1 MLSWECAVLTLKNM
15 KIWKRLGLA
24 FGSLGLALLV
34 ISGASWWGLRV
45 LSGARAEVKQEMHK
59 SVVTQ
64 QMIGSIGEI
73 NLTIWELIGEKTPMG
88 KQSKKDKLGE
98 LRARYKAT
106 IDELKATAGP
116 TDKELL
122 GELEA
127 ALVSGRAVNTQVMEW
142 ATTGKEADAAAK
154 YLAEGGLIK
163 GKVEAASN
171 KYLAYRDSVTQAVS
185 LKAEA
190 AQTRVQWAVGI
201 PLLAGL
207 ALAVLLGVAIT
218 RIYLGDIH
226 NLLAATQMLARGDF
240 SYEVKPES
248 VAREDEY
255 GELARAYRTMISE
268 IREMLRALI
277 AGVQTLAAS
286 ATELSASSEQMA
298 ATTQS
303 IAQIT
308 NSQRVGS
315 EQAAAAVE
323 ELSASIDEVSRGAQ
337 DTLKLMENAL
347 GATQRGDEAGSAT
360 QEAMKGVT
368 STAEQIASA
377 INVITEIA
385 NQTNLLSL
393 NAAIEAAKA
402 GDQGKGFA
410 VVAEEVRKLA
420 ERSGTSAKDIAKHI
434 QAARRAVGE
443 GTATVSTT
451 VELLKQIRS
460 SLEQFAVQTRQVTS
474 ATVEQSRA
482 GAEVARRVEQSVQE
496 TAATAAATAQMSS
509 TTQEISRTASELAKV
524 ADNLQS
530 LVQRFKL

>member
-1 MLSWECAVLTLKNM
+1 VSFLKNM
-15 KIWKRLGLA
+15 KIWKRLTLG
-24 FGSLGLALLV
+24 FGSLALALLV

-45 LSGARAEVKQEMHK
+45 LSGARAEVGREMHK
-59 SVVTQ
+59 SVVTHE
-64 QMIGSIGEI
+64 MVGAIGEI

-88 KQSKKDKLGE
+88 KQSKKDKLAE
-98 LRARYKAT
+98 LRGRYKKA
-106 IDELKATAGP
+106 IEELKASASP
-116 TDKELL
+116 ADLDLL
-122 GELEA
+122 HQIEET
-127 ALVSGRAVNTQVMEW
+127 LVSGRAVNTQVQEW
-142 ATTGKEADAAAK
+142 ATTGKEAEAAAK

-163 GKVEAASN
+163 AKVEAACDR
-171 KYLAYRDSVTQAVS
+171 YLAYRDGITQAVA
-185 LKAEA
+185 LKADA

-201 PLLAGL
+201 PLMAGL
-207 ALAVLLGVAIT
+207 ALAVLLGIAIT
-218 RIYLGDIH
+218 RIYLDDIH
-226 NLLAATQMLARGDF
+226 RLLGATQMLARGDF
-240 SYEVKPES
+240 SYEVKGES
-248 VAREDEY
+248 VERKDEY

-268 IREMLRALI
+268 IREMLRELSG
-277 AGVQTLAAS
+277 GVQTLASS
-286 ATELSASSEQMA
+286 ATELSASAEEMA

-308 NSQRVGS
+308 DSQRAGS

-368 STAEQIASA
+368 STAERIASA

-420 ERSGTSAKDIAKHI
+420 ERSGTSAKDIAQHI

-443 GTATVSTT
+443 GTATVATT
-451 VELLKQIRS
+451 VDLLKQIRS

-482 GAEVARRVEQSVQE
+482 GAEVARRVEQNVQE

-509 TTQEISRTASELAKV
+509 TTHEISRTAAELAKV